1 MAGEQGNHNEE
12 PVIISKG
19 KKCGGGHHG
28 GAWKVAYSDFV
39 TAMMALFIV
48 LWVLAQSDEIKTSV
62 AHYFQNP
69 TILGISG
76 SKSFMKGQ
84 GPGTGKEEIKGEIKN
99 SKEENNKDV
108 EKQILIKKGKA
119 IISLLQGTPDLSSL
133 LDQVDVQITSEG
145 LRIELLDNKGTFF
158 KSGSDKLN
166 PLARKM
172 LFVIGKQL
180 SEINNKI
187 VVEGHTDAR
196 PIPPNSK
203 GITNFE
209 LSVNRANAARRV
221 LVAAGVPLD
230 QIDEVRGYASNRL
243 RDPSH
248 PYSPVNRRI
257 SILVKFEQVL

>member
-48 LWVLAQSDEIKTSV
+48 LWVLAQSDEVKTAI

-84 GPGTGKEEIKGEIKN
+84 GPGTGKKEIKAEIKN
-99 SKEENNKDV
+99 SDEENNNNA

-145 LRIELLDNKGTFF
+145 LRIELLDKKGTFF

-172 LFVIGKQL
+172 IFVIGKQL

-196 PIPPNSK
+196 PIPPNPK

-221 LVAAGVPLD
+221 LVAAGVPMG

-243 RDPSH
+243 RDPEH

>member
-19 KKCGGGHHG
+19 KKCAAGHHG

-39 TAMMALFIV
+39 TALMALFIV
-48 LWVLAQSDEIKTSV
+48 LWVLAQSEEVKTSI

-84 GPGTGKEEIKGEIKN
+84 GPGTGKKEIKGEIKN
-99 SKEENNKDV
+99 APEDEKDA

-119 IISLLQGTPDLSSL
+119 IISLLQDTPDLSNL

-145 LRIELLDNKGTFF
+145 LRIELLDEKGAFF
-158 KSGSDKLN
+158 KSGSDKIN
-166 PLARKM
+166 PLAKKM

-196 PIPPNSK
+196 PMPPNPK
-203 GITNFE
+203 GMTNFE
-209 LSVNRANAARRV
+209 LSTARANAARRV
-221 LVAAGVPLD
+221 LVAAGVSMD
-230 QIDEVRGYASNRL
+230 QIDEVRGYASHRL
-243 RDPSH
+243 RDPEH

-257 SILVKFEQVL
+257 SILVKFSQVL

>member
-1 MAGEQGNHNEE
+1 M
-12 PVIISKG
+12 
-19 KKCGGGHHG
+19 
-28 GAWKVAYSDFV
+28 
-39 TAMMALFIV
+39 
-48 LWVLAQSDEIKTSV
+48 
-62 AHYFQNP
+62 
-69 TILGISG
+69 
-76 SKSFMKGQ
+76 
-84 GPGTGKEEIKGEIKN
+84 
-99 SKEENNKDV
+99 
-108 EKQILIKKGKA
+108 
-119 IISLLQGTPDLSSL
+119 
-133 LDQVDVQITSEG
+133 
-145 LRIELLDNKGTFF
+145 RIELLDNKGTFF